1 MEVDDKI
8 MEEVNNRSLTDRKIQ
23 EPDVSVSVSAYDL
36 SIVTDLRARFQKTEP
51 HQQVNQT
58 VQITS
63 TERAF
68 DIVGTLNK
76 DTVVLPFVS
85 LERTDWQLNLD
96 RQGYQT
102 FVGDRVFKR
111 LDATNRPM
119 EVRAQVIPIT
129 INWRLSVWT
138 KDRLTND
145 ALVREL
151 LWYYHLHP
159 SLLVKV
165 GHGLNIVHKFNIYFN
180 SDIEDNSNI
189 ANHINNGT
197 YYRQDLTFYSDDAYL
212 WHANYQPLVEI
223 EPGLTFSYEK
233 SMYTMDSNNN

>member
-1 MEVDDKI
+1 MKEID
-8 MEEVNNRSLTDRKIQ
+8 NRSLTDRKIK
-23 EPDVSVSVSAYDL
+23 ESNVNVSVYAYDYSL
-36 SIVTDLRARFQKTEP
+36 VTDLRARFKDTTE
-51 HQQVNQT
+51 HKQLNET

-63 TERAF
+63 PERAF
-68 DIVGTLNK
+68 DIIGTLNK
-76 DTVVLPFVS
+76 DTAILPFVS

-102 FVGDRVFKR
+102 FVGDRVVRR
-111 LDATNRPM
+111 LGPDNLP
-119 EVRAQVIPIT
+119 VDIRAQVIPIT

-159 SLLVKV
+159 SLLVRI
-165 GHGLNIVHKFNIYFN
+165 GHGLNIVHKFNIFFN
-180 SDIEDNSNI
+180 SDIEDNSDI
-189 ANHINNGT
+189 ANHVNNGT
-197 YYRQDLTFYSDDAYL
+197 YFRQDLTLYSNDAYL

-223 EPGLTFSYEK
+223 VPGLRFSYEE
-233 SMYTMDSNNN
+233 SEYTMNDTLKN